1 MPILSR
7 DRIVRI
13 GEVMLEAGGALPG
26 HASIVADHLA
36 EANLARA
43 RFARSYEFRSTWR
56 VSGKASWTPR
66 PSLRWWG
73 SAAASS

>member
-36 EANLARA
+36 EANLAGHDSHGFIRIPQYLGGYQGRQAGPQSRA
-43 RFARSYEFRSTWR
+43 
-56 VSGKASWTPR
+56 
-66 PSLRWWG
+66 
-73 SAAASS
+73 